1 MGRRLGKERFQK
13 LVPAGSRV
21 VVPLLRN
28 GIEASTTRFIFSE
41 KTTTTMRD
49 DALYRASSTSDGGAM
64 QSVKLPGEGDL
75 ECAKRLCCVEC
86 GTKPDIPGMTFHALK
101 DRHNMCFH
109 VINHIKKWEEP
120 ERILQDA
127 AKHGNKTALL
137 GILHKYGKTFV
148 DTVVKKNTALM
159 LSCEHGHEQ
168 CTRALI
174 QNGADVTKIV
184 EGDDALNRSCKH
196 GHEQCV
202 FALLRAVEDMP
213 EPEKTSFMNREQT
226 KHATK
231 FCTENG
237 YASMLD
243 ALITTGAT
251 VDMSFDNEK
260 TLLMIAA
267 EHGKIGCVATLL
279 DKHAK
284 LSAETKDGNTALR
297 FACTSGHTECVGMLV
312 DEHKKFPAQS
322 NLDMKALF
330 DMTTESECLWMLL
343 SKGTNI
349 SELKGVTSLMETCYT
364 QDTLELGAGIS
375 GADANRKTPAGMT
388 ALMLS
393 CVKGHH
399 SCVRAL
405 LEVDS
410 SPDHVFAQAD
420 NVTAWILACRFGH
433 HECLGELIESFRRTG
448 ALPLQTYTNQRMGSE
463 RTTALMLCAEKGYNT
478 CVQTLLAGEADTTIE
493 NEHGNTPLHQAA
505 SFGHNNVVQTL
516 IGAKATVHAC
526 NDQKL
531 TPLMVACRDGHS
543 ECVEL
548 LLEAMKAIEEPS
560 DSEKY
565 DDVYEGAYFMAAEA
579 GHLAC
584 LSQLLETKQKY
595 SSNTNSRGK
604 TPLILA
610 AQAGHVE
617 CVQKLI
623 EDGSRR
629 NVDEVSANTGGTD
642 NFRSGTAT
650 YFAFMN
656 RKDHCVRVLLRK
668 YPTTY
673 NHAGKQKT
681 MIQCRLLERIEY
693 PEQLSYTIVQGL
705 SLPHKLAL
713 MIDSYVPDVSS
724 GTSSETQ
731 TISLIRR
738 STPEFTSMNHV
749 KHMFVSKWSRQSNVT
764 DRRQSNV
771 TDRIL
776 SNPELS
782 NAIQTKM
789 SNAIRDA
796 AMYVEMRDTS
806 RQTPKRPR
814 LYGEQLETSVE
825 QRIAGMSDESK
836 KKHSKDITFTQ
847 TELHAVHTD
856 HLKPNDCIKVNDEF
870 FQFQDYDIDSS
881 IVLDPDLVFEHRDYC
896 KESLFTCPALRN
908 WVDVFFTSNANQLMF
923 GKAHLVLIQF
933 NAMFYSPGKGGFSK
947 ASQSFDANALMQTL

>member
-1 MGRRLGKERFQK
+1 
-13 LVPAGSRV
+13 
-21 VVPLLRN
+21 
-28 GIEASTTRFIFSE
+28 
-41 KTTTTMRD
+41 MRD
-49 DALYRASSTSDGGAM
+49 DALYRAPSSSD
-64 QSVKLPGEGDL
+64 VKLPGEGDL

-86 GTKPDIPGMTFHALK
+86 GTKEDTNAMILHALTN
-101 DRHNMCFH
+101 RHNMCFH
-109 VINHIKKWEEP
+109 VLHYKKSWKHP
-120 ERILQDA
+120 ERILWYA
-127 AKHGNKTALL
+127 AVYGNKTALL
-137 GILHKYGKTFV
+137 GILHIYETDSGELKRLVDSVV
-148 DTVVKKNTALM
+148 DTETGKTALM

-174 QNGADVTKIV
+174 QKGADVTKIV
-184 EGDDALNRSCKH
+184 SFKKSVEERQYDDALILSCER

-202 FALLRAVEDMP
+202 FALLRAVENMDYHT
-213 EPEKTSFMNREQT
+213 KTSFMNSNET

-231 FCTENG
+231 YCTEQG
-237 YASMLD
+237 YASILD
-243 ALITTGAT
+243 ALITAGANVEMT
-251 VDMSFDNEK
+251 FKEELKK
-260 TLLMIAA
+260 TLLMRAA
-267 EHGKIGCVATLL
+267 ERGRLECVATLIDQRANL
-279 DKHAK
+279 DKK
-284 LSAETKDGNTALR
+284 LADGSTALMI
-297 FACTSGHTECVGMLV
+297 ACKNGHSECVGRLV
-312 DEHKKFPAQS
+312 DASTTGGNF
-322 NLDMKALF
+322 DMKALF
-330 DMTTESECLWMLL
+330 DITTEFECLLMLL
-343 SKGTNI
+343 SKGANI
-349 SELKGVTSLMETCYT
+349 SLLEGVIPLMNDCYT
-364 QDTLELGAGIS
+364 QNTLDAS
-375 GADANRKTPAGMT
+375 GDGVQPEALSAVMKKPAGFT

-399 SCVRAL
+399 SCVHDL
-405 LEVDS
+405 LQVDS
-410 SPDHVFAQAD
+410 SQRHIVAQSCNA
-420 NVTAWILACRFGH
+420 TAWTLACRFGH
-433 HECLGELIESFRRTG
+433 HECLWELIESVSWTEKHVYIDQILRED
-448 ALPLQTYTNQRMGSE
+448 N
-463 RTTALMLCAEKGYNT
+463 TTALLLCAEKGYDK
-478 CVQTLLAGEADTTIE
+478 CVQTLIDGNANIGHL
-493 NEHGNTPLHQAA
+493 NSNGNTALHQAA
-505 SFGHNNVVQTL
+505 SFGHNDVVRIL
-516 IGAKATVHAC
+516 IDAKATVDVH
-526 NDQKL
+526 NNEEL
-531 TPLMVACRDGHS
+531 TPLMVACRDGHT
-543 ECVEL
+543 ECAETL
-548 LLEAMKAIEEPS
+548 LTKGAIVDAHLEDESHHIDET
-560 DSEKY
+560 
-565 DDVYEGAYFMAAEA
+565 AYTMAARA
-579 GHLAC
+579 GHLSC
-584 LSQLLETKQKY
+584 ISMLLETKSEY
-595 SSNTNSRGK
+595 SSITNAKRH

-623 EDGSRR
+623 DEGEDIAQTSP
-629 NVDEVSANTGGTD
+629 NLENDGG
-642 NFRSGTAT
+642 FGRGTAT
-650 YFAFMN
+650 YFALMN
-656 RKDHCVRVLLRK
+656 QKDHCVRVLLRK
-668 YPTTY
+668 DPTTY
-673 NHAGKQKT
+673 NHAGMNET
-681 MIQCRLLERIEY
+681 MIQCRLLERMEY
-693 PEQLSYTIVQGL
+693 SAQLPIPTYKDL

-713 MIDSYVPDVSS
+713 MIDSYAPDVSS